1 MTNPALDTQ
10 TTAGLFVVGKEV
22 PIPLD
27 GVSVEA
33 TVRDFCTRVVLTQRY
48 NNREKKPIEAVYV
61 FPVDETAAVCGFEA
75 LIDDVHVVGKV
86 QEKDEAF
93 ETYDEAIAGGH
104 GAYLLDQERPDV
116 FTASIG
122 NIPPGKEV
130 MVRITYVTELS
141 LAGDDLRFVLP
152 TTVSPRYAPA
162 EDRVGVGQSPA
173 EAVNPPKAW
182 KVPYGLDLTVNLD
195 MPSSIRS
202 VESPSHPIAF
212 EPDGQKGTVKLGERT
227 AALDRDFVL
236 LVRLSEP
243 HEPRGWVE
251 QSETGST
258 AMVAFQ
264 PKFEVSE
271 APCEIIFVVD
281 RSGSM
286 GGPSIVEARNALQL
300 CLRSLSEGTLFNI
313 VGFGSGFEMLFP
325 KSRPYDNKSLAEANR
340 HLKRLEADLGGTEIL
355 TPLKAVLESDTN
367 PELPRQV
374 FLLTDGQV
382 SNTEAV
388 LSLVRKHSDT
398 TRVFTFGI
406 GAGASHHLV
415 RGIARAGE
423 GACEFIS
430 PGERIEGKVLRQL
443 EKAMAPAL
451 ADVKVDW
458 GSLRVRQAPH
468 RIPPVFAGGRLLL
481 YGFVEGTPEGTADVT
496 LKAKSSEGDLTF
508 TVPLRFGPGEQG
520 NLVTTLAAKS
530 LLRDLEEGASP
541 FHNRKGSL
549 QKRGGDTDRVKE
561 EAVRLGVTYGLVS
574 KWTSF
579 VAVERRETP
588 VDGEMELRKVPVA
601 LTRDWGGLDDGM
613 TTGGYKAMLC
623 ANSVVP
629 GSRSLDSLESEG
641 FATGMDMSRSAPRMA
656 SARSAFDLGA
666 PFRALKSLL
675 SDESASADR
684 SGERPLDRLVSLQ
697 NADGSWELT
706 KELALVLNRDLS
718 DLETKIPDAA
728 GQQKAIRRAWATAL
742 AVNWLE
748 SEAGEWSD
756 EWSLLAKKAR
766 KWLDRC
772 PAKPASGES
781 WLDAVAAV
789 VS

>member
-22 PIPLD
+22 AIPLD

-61 FPVDETAAVCGFEA
+61 FPIDETAAVCGFEA
-75 LIDDVHVVGKV
+75 LIDDVHVVGEV

-162 EDRVGVGQSPA
+162 EDQTGVGRSPA

-182 KVPYGLDLTVNLD
+182 KVPYGLDLTINLD
-195 MPSSIRS
+195 MPSSITS

-212 EPDGQKGTVKLGERT
+212 APDGQKGTVRLGERT

-236 LVRLSEP
+236 LVRFSEP

-251 QSETGST
+251 QSETGNT

-325 KSRPYDNKSLAEANR
+325 KSRPYDNKSLAEANK
-340 HLKRLEADLGGTEIL
+340 HLKRLEANLGGTEIL
-355 TPLKAVLESDTN
+355 KPLKAVLESDTN

-481 YGFVEGTPEGTADVT
+481 YGFVEGTPEGTVDVT
-496 LKAKSSEGDLTF
+496 LNAKSSEGDLTF
-508 TVPLRFGPGEQG
+508 TVPLRFGQGEQG

-530 LLRDLEEGASP
+530 LLRDLEEGVSP

-588 VDGEMELRKVPVA
+588 VEGEMELRKVPVA
-601 LTRDWGGLDDGM
+601 LTRDWGGLGGGM
-613 TTGGYKAMLC
+613 VTGEYKAMVC
-623 ANSVVP
+623 RSAMP
-629 GSRSLDSLESEG
+629 GSRSLGALASEG
-641 FATGMDMSRSAPRMA
+641 FATGMDASRSAPIAR
-656 SARSAFDLGA
+656 ARSSSVLGA
-666 PFRALKSLL
+666 PLRALKSLMRE
-675 SDESASADR
+675 ESVFDT
-684 SGERPLDRLVSLQ
+684 SGERPLDLLVSLQ

-706 KELALVLNRDLS
+706 TDLAQVLSRKLG
-718 DLETKIPDAA
+718 DLEAKIPDAA
-728 GQQKAIRRAWATAL
+728 GQQETIRRAWATAL
-742 AVNWLE
+742 AVTWLE
-748 SEAGEWSD
+748 NEAGEWSD

-766 KWLDRC
+766 KWLERC
-772 PAKPASGES
+772 PARPASGRS
-781 WLDAVAAV
+781 WLVVAADV
-789 VS
+789 VAS